1 MSHKIHSSKFLHE
14 RLNVIKSQ
22 GFDIKTAVD
31 IGANIGQWYQDFK
44 SIFPNTEILSIE
56 AQKGCEWELAQ
67 VNPNYKIA
75 LMGRENK
82 DAVEFYN
89 GYDTDVCASIYPES
103 TEWMKT
109 YQRTNILPMIT
120 LDSLN
125 QQFDWIKMDVQ
136 GAEWDI
142 IKGGLATLN
151 KGMFLQL
158 ELSIVKLN
166 NGSKLFSEVVSYL
179 HNIGYMLYDIT
190 EHFYIEENEDG
201 IRKFAQVDCIFLNEQ
216 YQHLLEVK
224 G

>member
-1 MSHKIHSSKFLHE
+1 MAHKIHS
-14 RLNVIKSQ
+14 LNWMTLIVGRIKSR
-22 GFDIKTAVD
+22 GIEIKTAID
-31 IGANIGQWYQDFK
+31 IGANIGQWCQDFK
-44 SIFPNTEILSIE
+44 SVFPDAEVLSIE
-56 AQKGCEWELAQ
+56 AQHGCEWGLSQ

-75 LMGRENK
+75 LMGKENN
-82 DAVEFYN
+82 DAVEFYA
-89 GYDTDVCASIYPES
+89 GYGQDVGGSIYPES
-103 TEWMKT
+103 TEWGAT
-109 YQRTNILPMIT
+109 YQNPTLLPMIT

-158 ELSIVKLN
+158 ELGVMKYN

-190 EHFYIEENEDG
+190 DLFYIEENEDG
-201 IRKFAQVDCIFLNEQ
+201 LNKLAQMDCIFINEQ